1 LPRLGTEPYNGG
13 LLLLLLHTGRP
24 HCRGQAG
31 KLSRGT
37 VLQDRGRGEPS
48 DAQSAMLLRRWAAP
62 ALVLSML
69 LIVLLAMARVELTLL
84 SIAGI
89 LSGALVVVL
98 AGECTLGLVRVGPV
112 AARSTVA
119 IVIGAVATSLALVV
133 GVCLT
138 GLTAGNVFVAWSI
151 AVLGVA
157 FAQRGRLMERVDLPF
172 VDVAAQAAI
181 AAIIVAGCSVAA
193 TAVPV
198 LKATG
203 VLPVWIDYY
212 IHAATIANFGLPD
225 AAGHGDIL
233 MVGAPLTFY
242 HYGPYQ
248 LAAALMAVVDA
259 SSLALATAVLLPLG
273 LYLAAVSVYALAAQL
288 VDRRAGV
295 LALAV
300 LIVVPD
306 VSSYGLA
313 NGFFD
318 HRWMLF
324 THPGSGYGIAVC
336 AVSLILFLVWMTT
349 REWRALALALAL
361 ACAVIEIR
369 AHYFV
374 VVAPALAA
382 TLALA
387 TPFGRRHAT
396 FLWGGGLLA
405 VAMLLSALVMV
416 EPLQRLWLENS
427 AIEAYLENIH
437 SGQQPTAYS
446 GVYAGLVARVG
457 QIPALFIG
465 TALMLPAAL
474 GVFVVAYP
482 LALAAA
488 LRRRGWRQSD
498 ALPLLVLI
506 AFVLVTLLA
515 PASRWDDATEYQHR
529 PVVLVY
535 VLIVVWTS
543 AYAADLL
550 RSTGGSPVSVAA
562 QLGGIAAIVIFAV
575 GIFGVDPGAPGFSW
589 ANPNYYRTPIAPG
602 IIGAAEAIRQEAEP
616 GDIVAVGP
624 AEADADL
631 VDHATQITS
640 LAHVPTLLARYRHQL
655 VWGEEMRN
663 DAQRRLALLRQ
674 VEGSDDFAQVI
685 AWLRDRGVTWYVW
698 LGEDGPAFDRERRM
712 AAVKETNV
720 AVYRIV
726 PLGQP

>member
-1 LPRLGTEPYNGG
+1 LPCLAAEPYNKG
-13 LLLLLLHTGRP
+13 LRLLLLHSVRP

-37 VLQDRGRGEPS
+37 VLQDRGRGELF
-48 DAQSAMLLRRWAAP
+48 DAQSAMLLKRWAAP

-69 LIVLLAMARVELTLL
+69 LIALLALARVELTLMSL
-84 SIAGI
+84 AGI
-89 LSGALVVVL
+89 FSGALVVVL
-98 AGECTLGLVRVGPV
+98 AGECTLGLARAGPV
-112 AARSTVA
+112 AVRSTVA
-119 IVIGAVATSLALVV
+119 IAIGAVATSLALVA
-133 GVCLT
+133 GVFLT
-138 GLTAGNVFVAWSI
+138 GLTAAAVFVVWGV

-157 FAQRGRLMERVDLPF
+157 FTQRGRLTERVDLPL

-181 AAIIVAGCSVAA
+181 AAIIAAGCSVAA
-193 TAVPV
+193 TAEPV

-212 IHAATIANFGLPD
+212 IHGATIANFGLPD

-248 LAAALMAVVDA
+248 IAAALMGVVDA
-259 SSLALATAVLLPLG
+259 SSMALATAVLLPLG
-273 LYLAAVSVYALAAQL
+273 LYLAAVSVYALATQL
-288 VDRRAGV
+288 ADRRAGV

-336 AVSLILFLVWMTT
+336 AVSLIVFLVWMTT
-349 REWRALALALAL
+349 REWRALAVALAL

-374 VVAPALAA
+374 VLAPALVA

-396 FLWGGGLLA
+396 LLWGGGLLA
-405 VAMLLSALVMV
+405 VAVLLSALAMV

-446 GVYAGLVARVG
+446 GVYAGLLARVG

-465 TALMLPAAL
+465 TALVLPAAL
-474 GVFVVAYP
+474 GVFAVAYP
-482 LALAAA
+482 LTLTAA
-488 LRRRGWRQSD
+488 LRRRGWRKSD

-506 AFVLVTLLA
+506 AFLLVTLLA

-543 AYAADLL
+543 AYTVGLL
-550 RSTGGSPVSVAA
+550 RSTGGRPVSVAA
-562 QLGGIAAIVIFAV
+562 QLGGIAAIVMVAV

-589 ANPNYYRTPIAPG
+589 AKPDYYRTPIAPG
-602 IIGAAEAIRQEAEP
+602 IIGTAEAIRERALA

-631 VDHATQITS
+631 VDHATQVTS
-640 LAHVPTLLARYRHQL
+640 LAHAPTLLARYRHQL
-655 VWGEEMRN
+655 VWGEENRN
-663 DAQRRLALLRQ
+663 DAERRLALLRWI
-674 VEGSDDFAQVI
+674 EDSDDFAQVI
-685 AWLRDRGVTWYVW
+685 ARLRDRGVTWYVW
-698 LGEDGPAFDRERRM
+698 LGEAGPAFDRERRM
-712 AAVKETNV
+712 AAFKERNV
-720 AVYRIV
+720 TVYRIV